1 MIPVSPSFALG
12 TCSPSGARMICPD
25 ALANVVCTQSPRTHL
40 NVAWVTLVRIDSTV
54 CSVRAAAGL
63 WCLLNL
69 DVSDDEAVGIDLV
82 ASCVA
87 LCVLQQVE
95 EELGRFDGPSTCLRE
110 VLHQCQFF
118 PILCD
123 RPCAPWVVL
132 KAFACA
138 VRPTPPLNLLKGTH
152 CLCSWTSAR

>member
-1 MIPVSPSFALG
+1 MS
-12 TCSPSGARMICPD
+12 
-25 ALANVVCTQSPRTHL
+25 CTASHRVAHL
-40 NVAWVTLVRIDSTV
+40 NVAWVALVRVDTTV

-95 EELGRFDGPSTCLRE
+95 EELGRLDGPSTCFLRC
-110 VLHQCQFF
+110 LYQ
-118 PILCD
+118 
-123 RPCAPWVVL
+123 R
-132 KAFACA
+132 
-138 VRPTPPLNLLKGTH
+138 LLPASLEGI
-152 CLCSWTSAR
+152 SAHPGWS